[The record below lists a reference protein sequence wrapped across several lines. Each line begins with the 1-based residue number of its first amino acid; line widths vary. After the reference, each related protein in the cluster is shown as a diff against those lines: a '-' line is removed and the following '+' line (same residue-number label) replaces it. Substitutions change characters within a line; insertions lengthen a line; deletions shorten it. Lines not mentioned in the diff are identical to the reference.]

1 MTICNHSRI
10 SSQITDPLCQKPA
23 TSLLRA
29 SRKWTFRKASTRNF
43 IGRLAGELS
52 SVDVAEGLASELSS
66 VGVVEGLVDGL
77 ASAGGS
83 DDGLSKPQVSL
94 ADSRYWNILTL
105 KWLLLWAA

>member
-1 MTICNHSRI
+1 M
-10 SSQITDPLCQKPA
+10 
-23 TSLLRA
+23 
-29 SRKWTFRKASTRNF
+29 
-43 IGRLAGELS
+43 GRLAGELS
-52 SVDVAEGLASELSS
+52 SVDVAEGLAGELSS

-105 KWLLLWAA
+105 K

>member
-29 SRKWTFRKASTRNF
+29 SRKWTFRKASTRYF
-43 IGRLAGELS
+43 MGRLAGELP
-52 SVDVAEGLASELSS
+52 S

-77 ASAGGS
+77 ASAAGS

-94 ADSRYWNILTL
+94 DHHLNLRPRPTHLPIPPQHQLRATHQPISP
-105 KWLLLWAA
+105 